1 MQSADSL
8 EKTLMPGKIKAEGEG
23 GGKRMRRLGGI
34 TDSTDRSLSQL
45 QEMVKN
51 REAWR
56 AAVPGATELD
66 TTEAT

>member
-23 GGKRMRRLGGI
+23 SGKRMRRLGGI
-34 TDSTDRSLSQL
+34 TDSTDRTLSQL

-56 AAVPGATELD
+56 ATVHGVAKDQTQLTD
-66 TTEAT
+66 

>member
-56 AAVPGATELD
+56 ATVYGVSKSQTRLSV
-66 TTEAT
+66 